1 MSYTSL
7 SEIWRDYD
15 TKERKKFTARD
26 IVAAI
31 NELPE
36 GNPED
41 AQCRYEVFGF
51 SFVGTNRKNQ
61 WGTYYGSQF
70 TFERKDTAEEVYFPD
85 INDITPEIIAYWEER
100 ASEVTNPLLK
110 MRYTGLVLDFQKRIT
125 GKQPDYNTIKM
136 ANVEAIIEVVDGD
149 YAEHEFV
156 AMEFADRALT
166 LALSYR
172 DNELIQR
179 VARVYYDAHQ
189 RFGKERMWRHIF
201 RALINHRNAL
211 SQYEDV
217 IVDENLNRLSTLE
230 QEALAKGDKT
240 DTYAH
245 EMASQVDIL
254 CDYYH
259 SIGKDDKIEELLD
272 RLLIAIKMPIV
283 VRGAMWGHGM
293 LEQMQRR
300 YRKYGLDNRANQ
312 LFPEIRAL
320 GIKTL
325 NEMQSVEHTFTLER
339 KEIEEY
345 LKDVMTGTHEQRLVR
360 YIIEYLPVR
369 EREIKKYK
377 EQSKEFPLENTMS
390 TEVFDGNGNVT
401 SRLGAGKNSEEQKLH
416 YFMDRKLRLESMFMH
431 IHMEELKK
439 SGDITVE
446 KMMKM
451 FDDCP
456 LVEESHW
463 RFLERGFEAYL
474 NEDYLVCCHVLI
486 PQVEAMV
493 RLLVAI
499 NGGEVLR
506 QGQDPA
512 AGDEYYSLDS
522 LLDSPVAKKYM
533 NEDLITYFKVLFT
546 SSAGW
551 NLRNLF
557 SHGLLS
563 ASSFN
568 STMADRVVHAIMIL
582 SMFKIKEG
590 D

>member
-1 MSYTSL
+1 MAYTSL
-7 SEIWRDYD
+7 SEIWRDFD
-15 TKERKKFTARD
+15 IRERKKFTAQD
-26 IVAAI
+26 VIAAI
-31 NELPE
+31 RELPE
-36 GNPED
+36 GNPENT
-41 AQCRYEVFGF
+41 QCRYEVFGF

-70 TFERKDTAEEVYFPD
+70 TFERKDTGEEVYFPD
-85 INDITPEIIAYWEER
+85 INDVTSDIIAYWEKR
-100 ASEVTNPLLK
+100 ASVVTNPLLK
-110 MRYTGLVLDFQKRIT
+110 MRYTGLVLDLKKRVT
-125 GKQPDYNTIKM
+125 GEEPDYRTIKK
-136 ANVEAIIEVVDGD
+136 ANLEAIIEVVEGD
-149 YAEHEFV
+149 YPEHEYV
-156 AMEFADRALT
+156 AMEYADRALS

-172 DNELIQR
+172 NEALVRR
-179 VARVYYDAHQ
+179 VARVYFDAHQ

-211 SQYEDV
+211 AQFEEE
-217 IVDENLNRLSTLE
+217 IVDENLERLNRFEKKALSE
-230 QEALAKGDKT
+230 GEKT
-240 DTYAH
+240 DEYAH

-259 SIGKDDKIEELLD
+259 SIGEDDKIEGLLD
-272 RLLIAIKMPIV
+272 RLLTAIRKPIV

-293 LEQMQRR
+293 MEQMQKR
-300 YRKYGLDNRANQ
+300 YRKFGLDNRANH
-312 LFPEIRAL
+312 LFPEIQEL
-320 GIKTL
+320 GVKTL
-325 NEMQSVEHTFTLER
+325 NEMQKFDHTITLES
-339 KEIEEY
+339 EPIDEY
-345 LKDVMTGTHEQRLVR
+345 LKEVMTGTHEQRLIR
-360 YIIEYLPVR
+360 YIIGYLPIR
-369 EREIKKYK
+369 EQEIKKNKK
-377 EQSKEFPLENTMS
+377 ESKEFPLETTMS
-390 TEVFDGNGNVT
+390 TVVFDGKGAVIN
-401 SRLGAGKNSEEQKLH
+401 RLGAGKNSEEQKLH
-416 YFMDRKLRLESMFMH
+416 YFMEKRLKLKTLLMH

-456 LVEESHW
+456 LVEENHR

-474 NEDYLVCCHVLI
+474 NEDFLVCCHVLI

-522 LLDSPVAKKYM
+522 LLDSPIAKKYM

-568 STMADRVVHAIMIL
+568 SMMADRVVHATMIL
-582 SMFKIKEG
+582 GMFKTKEG